1 MTAQRILATLA
12 LLTALGAAHAAKVI
26 DQPERS
32 FELSL
37 QNLTLPSGPGGGLTV
52 KACDTCTYS
61 THVLS
66 AGTSYF
72 VNRQLVTFEDF
83 SRIAEELRGNRRTLE
98 TTFVGVFID
107 VETERVNRVTLLHN
121 GL

>member
-12 LLTALGAAHAAKVI
+12 LLAALGTAHAARVI
-26 DQPERS
+26 EQPERS
-32 FELSL
+32 YELSL
-37 QNLTLPSGPGGGLTV
+37 SQLALPSAPGGGLTLRPC
-52 KACDTCTYS
+52 ADCAYR

-66 AGTSYF
+66 AATEYF
-72 VNRQLVTFEDF
+72 VNNRPVAFEDF
-83 SRIAEELRGNRRTLE
+83 SRIAEELRADRRRVQ

-107 VETERVNRVTLLHN
+107 VETERVRRVTLLHK